1 MNIQVDL
8 IEEGSMKH
16 FKIIGEI
23 DAFTAP
29 ILKEKLDTVSNIPN
43 LEVEIDLTA
52 VAYIDSTGLGV
63 FVGFYKSLLKSES
76 KLKIIGVNSRLK
88 RLFEITGLDG
98 IMDIETKDGEF

>member
-8 IEEGSMKH
+8 IEEEDLKH
-16 FKIIGEI
+16 FKVIGEI

-29 ILKEKLDTVSNIPN
+29 KLKEKLYTVSEIPN
-43 LEVEIDLTA
+43 LKVEIDLTA

-63 FVGFYKSLLKSES
+63 FVGFYKSLLKNGSE
-76 KLKIIGVNSRLK
+76 LKIVGVNDRLK